1 MAGCSAVVQVV
12 ADRARAVR
20 VKDARRVKA
29 VPKAEA
35 APARAIVRVREV
47 GLVKV
52 GLVKVGL
59 VKVGRAKA
67 VPEVVLPV
75 RVAPVEE
82 GREVATSISIRWS
95 V

>member
-20 VKDARRVKA
+20 VKDARPVKA

-35 APARAIVRVREV
+35 DPARAIVRVREV

-52 GLVKVGL
+52 V
-59 VKVGRAKA
+59 RAKA

-82 GREVATSISIRWS
+82 GREAAMSISIRWS